1 MTGEEFKSS
10 APTLRGELVGVAMRY
25 VDADSVNDIAQDTL
39 LRLWEMRQT
48 LRHDIGAFAK
58 VVAKNLAVD
67 ALRRR
72 RPIVKLEMAAALPA
86 HAQNSIDRLVDEF
99 STVGSSKFTS
109 VVQRNPKTR
118 AVEKVVKKLSI
129 HGVKTNEII
138 KAFNKEAKHHNLS
151 TQVSEGWATK
161 VFVESGKHTNRAY
174 MIKYNEGVRFP
185 DAEITIVIKVK

>member
-1 MTGEEFKSS
+1 M
-10 APTLRGELVGVAMRY
+10 GVAMRY
-25 VDADSVNDIAQDTL
+25 VDADSANDIAQDTL

-48 LRHDIGAFAK
+48 LRRDFGAFAK
-58 VVAKNLAVD
+58 VVARNLAVD

-72 RPIVKLEMAAALPA
+72 RPIVKLEMAA
-86 HAQNSIDRLVDEF
+86 E
-99 STVGSSKFTS
+99 

-138 KAFNKEAKHHNLS
+138 KAFNEEAKHHNLS
-151 TQVSEGWATK
+151 TQVSEGWVTK
-161 VFVESGKHTNRAY
+161 VFAESGKRTNRAY